1 MEVVRGPLR
10 AAGIG
15 VPLRSS
21 IFFKNVGL
29 FGGALLVPSERRC
42 RRPVALRGSP

>member
-15 VPLRSS
+15 VLLRAS

-29 FGGALLVPSERRC
+29 FGGALLLSERRS
-42 RRPVALRGSP
+42 RRPVALR